1 MLEINDHTAA
11 DFALKHFIE
20 NIIDIFHTARGALWD
35 DLPFGPELES
45 FFQVFTGADKGSDHA
60 DPVKHEAR
68 DAQIH

>member
-11 DFALKHFIE
+11 DLTLKHFIE

-35 DLPFGPELES
+35 NLPFSPELES
-45 FFQVFTGADKGSDHA
+45 LFQVFAGADEGPDHA

>member
-11 DFALKHFIE
+11 DLPLKHFIE

-35 DLPFGPELES
+35 NLPFGPELES
-45 FFQVFTGADKGSDHA
+45 LFQVFAGADEGPDHA